1 MKNLTVIVPVYNEE
15 LFLEES
21 IERLTNLKK
30 DFTILIIDDCSSDNS
45 PKIARHYEEKFEF
58 ITYIRKD
65 KNEGKGSVL
74 KEAIKHVDTDFTVL
88 HDADLEYFPEDI
100 LLKYKNVD
108 INSFVLGSRFI
119 GNIKRKY
126 IYMRTF
132 IANKIMSY
140 FFSLIFFTKVTDIAT
155 CYKMFPTKTLK
166 NYEIKENGFSIE
178 IELAAMLLKSKLNYF
193 EVPIKYSGRS
203 YAEGKKIRF
212 YDGVLY
218 FFNTLK
224 YRIL

>member
-74 KEAIKHVDTDFTVL
+74 KEALKHVDTDFTVI

-100 LLKYKNVD
+100 LLMY
-108 INSFVLGSRFI
+108 
-119 GNIKRKY
+119 
-126 IYMRTF
+126 
-132 IANKIMSY
+132 
-140 FFSLIFFTKVTDIAT
+140 
-155 CYKMFPTKTLK
+155 
-166 NYEIKENGFSIE
+166 
-178 IELAAMLLKSKLNYF
+178 
-193 EVPIKYSGRS
+193 
-203 YAEGKKIRF
+203 
-212 YDGVLY
+212 
-218 FFNTLK
+218 
-224 YRIL
+224 